1 MIQFIDYIKILPF
14 HTEKR
19 KYHYGDITMA
29 PLSLRVDKTFNI
41 DSTWKSKI
49 LMVNWYRNIK
59 LNKFETSNFNLQIK
73 FKIKFH
79 KF

>member
-29 PLSLRVDKTFNI
+29 SLSLRVDKTFNI

-49 LMVNWYRNIK
+49 LMVN
-59 LNKFETSNFNLQIK
+59 
-73 FKIKFH
+73 
-79 KF
+79 